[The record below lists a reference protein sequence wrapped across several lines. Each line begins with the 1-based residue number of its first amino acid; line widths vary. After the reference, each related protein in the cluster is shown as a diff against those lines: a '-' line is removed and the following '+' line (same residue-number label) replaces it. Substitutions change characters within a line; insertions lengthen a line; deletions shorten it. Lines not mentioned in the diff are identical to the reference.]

1 MIRVIDYGV
10 GNIQAFLTLFKR
22 QGISAARAST
32 PEELQDA
39 TRLILPGV
47 GHFDHAMQR
56 LNDSGLRP
64 ELERLVKQES
74 IPIIGICV
82 GMQMLSDGSDEGVLP
97 GLGWIPGRIRS
108 LEENALVTGLP
119 MPHMGWNTLN
129 AKPSS
134 RLFKLGFDDEPQFYF
149 LHSFYFDADDK
160 NNVVASA
167 FYGLNFDAVVSCGHI
182 HGIQCHPEKS
192 HHWGTQ
198 LLKNFSEFG

>member
-1 MIRVIDYGV
+1 MIRIIDYGV

-22 QGISAARAST
+22 QGIAAARAST

-56 LNDSGLRP
+56 LNDSGLRS

-74 IPIIGICV
+74 VPIIGICV
-82 GMQMLSDGSDEGVLP
+82 GMQMLSDGSDEGGLP
-97 GLGWIPGRIRS
+97 GLGWIPGRVRS
-108 LEENALVTGLP
+108 LSENSLVSNLP
-119 MPHMGWNTLN
+119 MPHMGWNTLRT
-129 AKPSS
+129 KPSS
-134 RLFKLGFDDEPQFYF
+134 RLFKSGFDDDPQFYF

-160 NNVVASA
+160 NSVAASA
-167 FYGLNFDAVVSCGHI
+167 FYGLDFDAVVSSGHI

-192 HHWGTQ
+192 HHWGAQ
-198 LLKNFSEFG
+198 LLKNFAEFG